1 MKIQLVNDANIAAN
15 DFHTL
20 TVASEYFANIVAKAW
35 GQSSVTVSPD
45 AGDMVIYVTDLK
57 RQLGAA
63 GYHTVENGKPV
74 GYVSPKSTSGKI
86 FGQYTP
92 SKYLKSIKRT
102 LPERYVS
109 GLITVIC
116 HELAEM
122 LCDPYIKTVSAEDAN
137 GRTWLVEVGDHAF
150 GGFFNKTFF
159 GQVCVFPDITTP
171 AFYDLKGK
179 APYSIANLL
188 TGPFKK
194 SAKGYAFYKDQ
205 FGRLVKF

>member
-1 MKIQLVNDANIAAN
+1 MKIQLVNDAKIAEN

-20 TVASEYFANIVAKAW
+20 VVASEYFANIVAKAW
-35 GQSSVTVSPD
+35 GQSAVTVSQD
-45 AGDMVIYVTDLK
+45 AGDWTLYVTDLH
-57 RQLGAA
+57 RHLGAA

-74 GYVSPKSTSGKI
+74 AYVSPKSCGVQV

-92 SKYLKSIKRT
+92 SKYLKSIKKT
-102 LPERYVS
+102 IAERYVS

-116 HELAEM
+116 HEIAEVM
-122 LCDPYIKTVSAEDAN
+122 CDPDIATLSSKDAS

-159 GQVCVFPDITTP
+159 GKLCVFPDITTP
-171 AFYDLKGK
+171 AFYDLNGK
-179 APYSIANLL
+179 APFSIANLL
-188 TGPFKK
+188 TGPFKM
-194 SAKGYAFYKDQ
+194 SPKGYAYYKDQ